1 MRARDL
7 DARPG
12 AGAELGLAKGM
23 VGIGDALP
31 VVPGSLDDAVAAAT
45 DAHGAKAGRN
55 LHRFAALPDGAFV
68 WTRVGDGSYRLGRI
82 AGPWRYDASPAAR
95 TVGIHHVRPT
105 RWLDR
110 PFGADE
116 VPAAV
121 AETFARGGRNL
132 QRIHGDAVGER
143 TAAAWS
149 A

>member
-12 AGAELGLAKGM
+12 AGAELGLAKGV

-31 VVPGSLDDAVAAAT
+31 TAPASLDAAVAAAT
-45 DAHGAKAGRN
+45 DEHGAKAGRM
-55 LHRFAALPDGAFV
+55 LHRFAELPDGAFV

-82 AGPWRYDASPAAR
+82 DGPWRYDDSAAAR
-95 TVGIHHVRPT
+95 AAGIHHVRPT

-110 PFGADE
+110 PFGEDE

-132 QRIHGDAVGER
+132 QRIHGDTVGER

-149 A
+149 G